1 MLEKFITLSFMTSQ
15 RGWPQKYNLLSF
27 LYNLGLFVN
36 AESTSTITL
45 SHLFMPHIQA
55 QDMEAL
61 DISVIEQ
68 GKGKGRSQCLDTC
81 SVVGQ
86 TSHGLCT
93 VSV

>member
-1 MLEKFITLSFMTSQ
+1 MTSQ
-15 RGWPQKYNLLSF
+15 RGWPQKHNLLSF